1 MSDETLDMLVRGA
14 IAAAITAI
22 REPSEER
29 SRMTLRLLRTV
40 ADELGIEVG
49 GSALLQEAQ
58 QLLDRKRA
66 EQRVLDAKQA
76 SRAKQALWVLSD
88 IDKEIHGEN

>member
-1 MSDETLDMLVRGA
+1 MERMSDETLDMLVRTA
-14 IAAAITAI
+14 IAAAITSI

-29 SRMTLRLLRTV
+29 CQETLRLLRTV

-58 QLLDRKRA
+58 RVLDRKVA
-66 EQRVLDAKQA
+66 ECLVLDAKP
-76 SRAKQALWVLSD
+76 VTY
-88 IDKEIHGEN
+88 EN

>member
-1 MSDETLDMLVRGA
+1 
-14 IAAAITAI
+14 
-22 REPSEER
+22 
-29 SRMTLRLLRTV
+29 MTLRLLRTV

-76 SRAKQALWVLSD
+76 TYANKQATY
-88 IDKEIHGEN
+88 EN

>member
-1 MSDETLDMLVRGA
+1 MERMSDELLDMLVRGA
-14 IAAAITAI
+14 IAASITAI
-22 REPSEER
+22 RKPSEER
-29 SRMTLRLLRTV
+29 SRMTLRLLQVV

-66 EQRVLDAKQA
+66 ALRALDT
-76 SRAKQALWVLSD
+76 SY
-88 IDKEIHGEN
+88 EN

>member
-1 MSDETLDMLVRGA
+1 MTARPGRMSDETLDMLVRGA

-29 SRMTLRLLRTV
+29 CRMTLRLLRTV

-76 SRAKQALWVLSD
+76 TYANKQATY
-88 IDKEIHGEN
+88 EN